1 MSFRCLR
8 LAVLYCI
15 CTLCTI
21 SNIFAQSPGET
32 SPRIII
38 EIGDNAN
45 ITCRMNLKMFD
56 GENSSSLY
64 FTSDEPKHEA
74 ALTNIRIINATTI
87 VYMLRN
93 ASEQFTIYTCKSGQ
107 YAISSTDVIVGTKPT
122 EVKDFNCQAFDFT
135 YMTCSFTIPQNMV
148 PTTYNLKYITQN
160 AARTADNRTIYSQN
174 YILNCVKL
182 VKEGDKATCNFTLED
197 GSYKP
202 NFEFYNFRLTSN
214 NTLGALTQNFT
225 INHKEIVKPAISNFR
240 IEDISS
246 NACVLKW
253 EMERYS
259 SYKLNRLQMEVH
271 LQSPHYQSTRNFT
284 CKKCNNRE
292 MFDLSIDDLPYA
304 YYEYNISL
312 RIKMRMPAAT
322 WSDAYSIVFR
332 TLPLA
337 PEVPPQV
344 DVSSFYLNATH
355 LRLFWYPTAE
365 YHRNGTNFHY
375 IVKLTQ
381 KDGVPVNQAAL
392 HKAVPTVAFPWNS
405 AHSYDFNIWSSNE
418 MGVSLRSSR
427 IYVPAL
433 PKNYDE
439 RTPFG
444 IRNVYHS
451 LDRTYTLLWN
461 APEDAEGLESYT
473 VFWCQPKSVA
483 SNECHNIIGFT
494 QLDKKALN
502 FTIEHSETLILAV
515 AANYRDYYTGMHWAK
530 CTADVLNDLEKL
542 EPEVEANAY
551 SINVRWNSE
560 HTCASLIK
568 GYTINYCQTKP
579 AKKPKCWGKS
589 ERINVDKRDN
599 KYEIKNLKPNST
611 YQIEMYIYSDLKEGP
626 KSNKRVIQTQEGAPT
641 PPRNLNFENITS
653 QSVALSWQS
662 PQEANGKIR
671 YYIVTYNRENQTV
684 HCKHLSGPYC
694 FVASRRGERYGIENL
709 TYTLQNL
716 SSFTNYTICIKAF
729 TVAESLPSN
738 CVVVKTHV
746 GVPTSPINPHF
757 VETNKVVWEEP
768 EVPSGRVDYYEV
780 IFEAKLRQVVEG
792 RYISRI
798 NNGRLCTLPRRKNCD
813 NEDYGYTISIRS
825 VNIAYANET
834 DTKLAQH
841 AKQYTEYDPY
851 VSSDNYELRCVEA
864 APISPATPSSKY
876 IEYRS
881 DAVRF
886 YENRCSPPA
895 KADSKLW
902 IIIFCIIIG
911 ASFIFMCGLL
921 IYRRCHAMAA
931 ISCKIPQNLEDLVNG
946 SADKLREHEKFMSSS
961 VKQNHYNSENGS
973 LLTTSI
979 SNDSNYS
986 YNGTRYSATTKSS
999 YCDSRNTSD
1008 YGNSHATDDYCIQD
1022 PLTLSNTALLTPV
1035 PETGYMTM
1043 TTPINPAPTQL
1054 KPANVGSMLD
1064 NGYVLPNALPTEASE
1079 KPFMIALAAGD
1090 GYVHPNNRQSFNNA
1104 NISSAN
1110 YITAMR

>member
-1 MSFRCLR
+1 MSFRCL
-8 LAVLYCI
+8 LLTIIYCI

-21 SNIFAQSPGET
+21 SKIFAQSPGET

-64 FTSDEPKHEA
+64 FTSNEPEHEA
-74 ALTNIRIINATTI
+74 ALTNIRIIDATTI

-93 ASEQFTIYTCKSGQ
+93 ASEQFTTYTCKSGQ

-160 AARTADNRTIYSQN
+160 AN

-225 INHKEIVKPAISNFR
+225 INHKEIVKPAISNLR
-240 IEDISS
+240 IEDIST
-246 NACVLKW
+246 NACELKW

-271 LQSPHYQSTRNFT
+271 LQSPHYESTRNFT

-292 MFDLSIDDLPYA
+292 MFNLSIDDLPYA

-322 WSDAYSIVFR
+322 WSDAYKLVFR

-355 LRLFWYPTAE
+355 LRLFWYPTAV
-365 YHRNGTNFHY
+365 YHRNGTDFHY

-381 KDGVPVNQAAL
+381 QDGVPVNQAAVPRS
-392 HKAVPTVAFPWNS
+392 VPTVAFPWNS
-405 AHSYDFNIWSSNE
+405 AHSYDFSIWSSNE

-439 RTPFG
+439 RTPLG

-461 APEDAEGLESYT
+461 APEDAEDLENYT

-494 QLDKKALN
+494 QLDKNALN
-502 FTIEHSETLILAV
+502 FTIQHSEALILAV
-515 AANYRDYYTGMHWAK
+515 AGNYRDYYTGMHWAK

-542 EPEVEANAY
+542 EPQIEAKAY
-551 SINVRWNSE
+551 SINVRWNFE
-560 HTCASLIK
+560 HTCSSLIK
-568 GYTINYCQTKP
+568 GYTINYCQMKS
-579 AKKPKCWGKS
+579 AKKPKCGGKS

-599 KYEIKNLKPNST
+599 KYEITNLIPNSH
-611 YQIEMYIYSDLKEGP
+611 YQMEMYIYSDLKEGP
-626 KSNKRVIQTQEGAPT
+626 KSNKRIIQTQEAAPT
-641 PPRNLNFENITS
+641 PPRNLTFENITS

-684 HCKHLSGPYC
+684 HCKNLTGPHC
-694 FVASRRGERYGIENL
+694 FVASSRRGERYGIENL

-716 SSFTNYTICIKAF
+716 SSFTNYKICIKAF

-746 GVPTSPINPHF
+746 GVPSSPTQILVNG
-757 VETNKVVWEEP
+757 TNEYVIRWHEP

-780 IFEAKLRQVVEG
+780 IVEVKLRQVLQG

-798 NNGRLCTLPRRKNCD
+798 KTGRLCTMPNRKNCD
-813 NEDYGYTISIRS
+813 NEDYEYSISIRS

-834 DTKLAQH
+834 DTKLVQH
-841 AKQYTEYDPY
+841 SKQYPEYDQY
-851 VSSDNYELRCVEA
+851 VSSDNYELGCAEA
-864 APISPATPSSKY
+864 ALISPVSPSSKY

-881 DAVRF
+881 DAVNF
-886 YENRCSPPA
+886 FKNLCSPPA

-921 IYRRCHAMAA
+921 IYRRCHAMAD
-931 ISCKIPQNLEDLVNG
+931 IECKMPQNWEDLANG
-946 SADKLREHEKFMSSS
+946 SGDKLREHEKFMNSS
-961 VKQNHYNSENGS
+961 VIQNYYNSENGS

-986 YNGTRYSATTKSS
+986 CNGTRSSATTKSS
-999 YCDSRNTSD
+999 YCDSNTSD
-1008 YGNSHATDDYCIQD
+1008 YGNSNATEDYCIQD

-1035 PETGYMTM
+1035 PETGYMAM
-1043 TTPINPAPTQL
+1043 NTPLNTSPALL
-1054 KPANVGSMLD
+1054 KPANVSNMLD

-1090 GYVHPNNRQSFNNA
+1090 GYVHPNNRHSFNNA
-1104 NISSAN
+1104 NITSAN

>member
-1 MSFRCLR
+1 MSFRCLL
-8 LAVLYCI
+8 LAIFYCI

-38 EIGDNAN
+38 EIGHNAN

-64 FTSDEPKHEA
+64 FTSDEPEQEVVH
-74 ALTNIRIINATTI
+74 TNIRIINATTI

-93 ASEQFTIYTCKSGQ
+93 ASEQFTTYTCKSGQ

-135 YMTCSFTIPQNMV
+135 YMTCAFTIPQNMV

-160 AARTADNRTIYSQN
+160 AN

-225 INHKEIVKPAISNFR
+225 INHKEIVKPAISNFH
-240 IEDISS
+240 IEDIST
-246 NACVLKW
+246 NACVLNW

-271 LQSPHYQSTRNFT
+271 LQSPHYESTKTFT
-284 CKKCNNRE
+284 CMKCNNRE
-292 MFDLSIDDLPYA
+292 IFNLSIDDLPYA

-337 PEVPPQV
+337 PEMSPEV

-365 YHRNGTNFHY
+365 YHRNGSNFHY
-375 IVKLTQ
+375 IVKLLQ
-381 KDGVPVNQAAL
+381 QDGAAVNQPAL
-392 HKAVPTVAFPWNS
+392 HTVVPTVAFPWNS
-405 AHSYDFNIWSSNE
+405 AHSYDFSIWSGNE

-433 PKNYDE
+433 QKNYDS
-439 RTPFG
+439 RTPLG

-461 APEDAEGLESYT
+461 APEDWKRVENYT

-494 QLDKKALN
+494 QLDKNALN
-502 FTIEHSETLILAV
+502 FSIQQSESLVLAV

-542 EPEVEANAY
+542 EPEIEINAY
-551 SINVRWNSE
+551 SITARWKSE
-560 HTCASLIK
+560 HVCASLIK
-568 GYTINYCQTKP
+568 GYTINYCQTKS
-579 AKKPKCWGKS
+579 AKKPKCSAKL
-589 ERINVDKRDN
+589 EHINVDKGEN
-599 KYEIKNLKPNST
+599 KYEIAGLVPNSH
-611 YQIEMYIYSDLKEGP
+611 YQMQMYMYSDLKEGP
-626 KSNKRVIQTQEGAPT
+626 ISDMLHIQTKEAAPT
-641 PPRNLNFENITS
+641 PPRNLTFAHITS
-653 QSVALSWQS
+653 QSVSLSWQS

-671 YYIVTYNRENQTV
+671 YYIVTYNRENLTV
-684 HCKHLSGPYC
+684 PCNNLSGSHC
-694 FVASRRGERYGIENL
+694 FGASKRSERYGIEYL
-709 TYTLQNL
+709 SYTLQNL
-716 SSFTNYTICIKAF
+716 SSFTNYKICIKAF

-738 CVVVKTHV
+738 CVYVKTHV
-746 GVPTSPINPHF
+746 GVPSSPTQI
-757 VETNKVVWEEP
+757 KVDSAGDIAIRWHEP

-780 IFEAKLRQVVEG
+780 IVEAKLRQVIEG

-798 NNGRLCTLPRRKNCD
+798 KTGRLCTIRKNCD
-813 NEDYGYTISIRS
+813 NENFEYTISLRS

-834 DTKLAQH
+834 DTKLSQH
-841 AKQYTEYDPY
+841 SKKHSDDGHY
-851 VSSDNYELRCVEA
+851 VSSDNYELGCAEA
-864 APISPATPSSKY
+864 APMSPVIASIEYT
-876 IEYRS
+876 EYRS
-881 DAVRF
+881 VEVYVF
-886 YENRCSPPA
+886 NNFCTPPA

-902 IIIFCIIIG
+902 IIIFCIIMG
-911 ASFIFMCGLL
+911 ASFIFICGLL
-921 IYRRCHAMAA
+921 IYRRCHAMAS
-931 ISCKIPQNLEDLVNG
+931 INCKIPDNLEDLVNRTE
-946 SADKLREHEKFMSSS
+946 DKLREHEKFMSSS
-961 VKQNHYNSENGS
+961 TKPNHYNSENGS
-973 LLTTSI
+973 LLTSI

-986 YNGTRYSATTKSS
+986 YNGTRSSATTKIS
-999 YCDSRNTSD
+999 YCDSNTGD
-1008 YGNSHATDDYCIQD
+1008 YCDSHATDYCIQD
-1022 PLTLSNTALLTPV
+1022 PLTLPNAELLTTV
-1035 PETGYMTM
+1035 PETGYMAM
-1043 TTPINPAPTQL
+1043 TTPLNHEPAQMKST
-1054 KPANVGSMLD
+1054 NVGNTCMLD
-1064 NGYVLPNALPTEASE
+1064 NGYVLQNALPTNASE
-1079 KPFMIALAAGD
+1079 KPFMIAFAADD
-1090 GYVHPNNRQSFNNA
+1090 GYVHPNNNRQSFKNA
-1104 NISSAN
+1104 AITSTN
-1110 YITAMR
+1110 YVTTMR